1 MNESP
6 ESIENGQ
13 PEPPVEPPKQA
24 FLCPLCQSEIAEDAV
39 FCAYCGKQIKRRG
52 FGVGRW
58 AGYLVLVLLIAGGVA
73 LYYAGRKPVPP
84 QTEAPATR
92 RPESAKVLQAERSDE
107 PAAAAPIAAEDV
119 APALEVTVGLVV
131 LNDITGEE
139 LARIPAA
146 VLAGGWLAMPR
157 RVCLGGYDWQF
168 LVQGNPPIPI
178 EDGIIADEDG
188 IGLWRLQT
196 DPTSA
201 ATELA
206 AWRPDRPLGWIAL
219 TSTSEVES
227 VNVEVAEQGSHFV
240 RVRAD
245 RDVFEFGF
253 FVQDDAIVGWTFG
266 SMAEDGYL
274 WIGAD
279 GTRRVADLRVD
290 DFYRISFAN
299 SREEEFLRALSPAGE
314 YSDPERLALLAGAF
328 RFDSRLDPRDL
339 RPDLQPAA
347 IIERMRELISSNVDA
362 GLEAEVAVVF
372 DAETLSRAANM
383 ALTADVV
390 RATAVAN
397 GYGSAVALLENT
409 LDLLPALPTTEMDVL
424 QQIQAELYQ
433 RWLSGLIQSGD
444 ILAATE
450 AFEDARQ
457 RLPDDLNIHLLGV
470 QLYLSQNDWAEAERL
485 LAMKTYPAGLSAT
498 VAGLRAQILDL
509 KAQAGSIVIRF
520 TPGSRQIPVTATLD
534 IGIRQQ
540 FIIDTGASMV
550 TIPSDT
556 ARELGL
562 IVNVRTP
569 RRTIYTAGGV
579 ITAPEVVL
587 PSIAIDD
594 WEVRNV
600 KALVVDLPN
609 DLGWGLLGMNYLRRF
624 RMDLNS
630 DEGLL
635 LLEPR

>member
-1 MNESP
+1 MNEPSD
-6 ESIENGQ
+6 SIEKEQ
-13 PEPPVEPPKQA
+13 PEPPPKPPEPA
-24 FLCPLCQSEIAEDAV
+24 FLCPLCQSEISEDAI
-39 FCAYCGKQIKRRG
+39 FCAYCGKQIKRGGIKFKRWTG
-52 FGVGRW
+52 FFVLLLLVACGVG
-58 AGYLVLVLLIAGGVA
+58 
-73 LYYAGRKPVPP
+73 LYFLNRQPEAPPVKTPVSQNTRPSTVPP
-84 QTEAPATR
+84 
-92 RPESAKVLQAERSDE
+92 RSQRVE
-107 PAAAAPIAAEDV
+107 PAEVEPVSAEDV
-119 APALEVTVGLVV
+119 APLLKVTAGMVV

-139 LARIPAA
+139 LARIPAV
-146 VLAGGWLAMPR
+146 VLAGGWLALPR

-168 LVQGNPPIPI
+168 LIEGNPPIPI

-196 DPTSA
+196 DPTIA

-206 AWRPDRPLGWIAL
+206 AWRPDQPLGWIAL
-219 TSTSEVES
+219 TSSSEVES
-227 VNVEVAEQGSHFV
+227 VNVAVAEQGSHFL

-253 FVQDDAIVGWTFG
+253 FIQDDAIVGWTFG
-266 SMAEDGYL
+266 NMAEDCYL

-328 RFDSRLDPRDL
+328 RFDSRLDPKDL
-339 RPDLQPAA
+339 RPELQPDA
-347 IIERMRELISSNVDA
+347 IIERMRALISSNVEA
-362 GLEAEVAVVF
+362 GLEAEVAALF
-372 DAETLSRAANM
+372 DAETLSRAADM

-390 RATAVAN
+390 RAAAVAN
-397 GYGSAVALLENT
+397 GYGSGVDLLENT
-409 LDLLPALPTTEMDVL
+409 LDLLPALPTAEMDVL
-424 QQIQAELYQ
+424 QQIRAELYQ
-433 RWLSGLIQSGD
+433 RWLSGLIQSDD
-444 ILAATE
+444 ILGAAE

-520 TPGSRQIPVTATLD
+520 TPGSRQIPVTASLD
-534 IGIRQQ
+534 TGIRQQ

-579 ITAPEVVL
+579 ITAPEVIL

-609 DLGWGLLGMNYLRRF
+609 DLGMGLLGMNYLRRF